1 MIQLYDVLGIE
12 KETGFTLGYDK
23 YNWDENEHFIT
34 SETGKAIDFGE
45 GKKNIYA
52 LPGTKIL
59 VQRDKEVQM
68 AVNEYYKGR
77 GVYISGL
84 PYSAVNN
91 RILHRAI
98 LWATNSED
106 LLYTWFSSNPNAEVH
121 AYVKNGKYAVVNNTY
136 EPLSTTIYRG
146 DGSSFDLDMKPN
158 DIIWY
163 QI

>member
-1 MIQLYDVLGIE
+1 MNRLNPILSDVIGSNKL
-12 KETGFTLGYDK
+12 
-23 YNWDENEHFIT
+23 NNC
-34 SETGKAIDFGE
+34 IDNLE
-45 GKKNIYA
+45 
-52 LPGTKIL
+52 
-59 VQRDKEVQM
+59 
-68 AVNEYYKGR
+68 
-77 GVYISGL
+77 
-84 PYSAVNN
+84 
-91 RILHRAI
+91 
-98 LWATNSED
+98 WATNSEN